1 MAFLNFNFLSLHGR
15 LTGLFRG
22 LISAGD
28 AWLGGDGFQGV
39 LYGTVDSLTALAGG
53 GQTGATPI
61 TAAMARFTTV
71 ATGGDSALLPVSQ
84 PGMTITVSNAA
95 AANSMNVF
103 PASGEKINALSAN
116 AAFAVAA
123 GKTAE
128 FVCYTAGQ
136 WHTILSA

>member
-1 MAFLNFNFLSLHGR
+1 MSFLNGLFTSLHGR
-15 LTGLFRG
+15 ALGLFKNVV
-22 LISAGD
+22 AYGD
-28 AWLGGDGFQGV
+28 AWLGGDNFQGV
-39 LYGTVDSLTALAGG
+39 LWGSTDSLTALAGG

-61 TAAMARFTTV
+61 TTAMARFTTV